1 MPLLLTAQQEG
12 SANYRPALR
21 YLRTE
26 GTTKGDLRASNDI
39 LLIDVR
45 GCVFWQRI
53 ATGYLAYLLTGKV
66 GMRLLPRRSLR
77 PLSVPVLVLVL
88 VAAVAYSDLP
98 EDSLLAH

>member
-26 GTTKGDLRASNDI
+26 GTTKGDLRISNHV

-45 GCVFWQRI
+45 GCVFWLRI
-53 ATGYLAYLLTGKV
+53 ATGYLACLLTGKV
-66 GMRLLPRRSLR
+66 GMRLLPRRPLR
-77 PLSVPVLVLVL
+77 PLSVPVL

>member
-1 MPLLLTAQQEG
+1 M
-12 SANYRPALR
+12 
-21 YLRTE
+21 RTE
-26 GTTKGDLRASNDI
+26 RTTKDVLKVSNRI

-45 GCVFWQRI
+45 GRALWQRI

-77 PLSVPVLVLVL
+77 PLSVPVLVV
-88 VAAVAYSDLP
+88 AVAYSDLP